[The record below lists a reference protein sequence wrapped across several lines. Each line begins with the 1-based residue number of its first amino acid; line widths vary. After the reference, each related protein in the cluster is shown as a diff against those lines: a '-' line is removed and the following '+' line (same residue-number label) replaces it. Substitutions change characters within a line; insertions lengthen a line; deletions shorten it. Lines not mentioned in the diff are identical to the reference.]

1 LDEKSLEL
9 SGTKHNQGY
18 VNNTIGKHKYQ
29 FEKVFDM
36 ETKQKEIFEHIGKEV
51 CDSALNG
58 FNGTIFAYGQTGSGK
73 TYTITGGAEKLEDR
87 GIIPRALNY
96 IFKETHRRSDYKW
109 TVFISYMEIYNNDG
123 FDLLH
128 AESNTRN
135 LEDLPKVILRENQN
149 KQFILY
155 NLSVHKVENEEE
167 ALFHLMVGDDNR
179 VIAETPKNDASTR
192 SHCIFMI
199 QIESQKIGEEDKK
212 TLSKLHIVDL
222 SGSESKI

>member
-1 LDEKSLEL
+1 MS
-9 SGTKHNQGY
+9 
-18 VNNTIGKHKYQ
+18 
-29 FEKVFDM
+29 
-36 ETKQKEIFEHIGKEV
+36 TKQPEIFDKVAKEV
-51 CDSALNG
+51 VDSALDG

-73 TYTITGGAEKLEDR
+73 TYTITGGAERLEDR

-96 IFKETHRRSDYKW
+96 IFNETRKRSNYKW
-109 TVFISYMEIYNNDG
+109 TIYISYMEIYNNDG

-128 AESNTRN
+128 AESNARN
-135 LEDLPKVILRENQN
+135 LDDLPKVILRENQN

-199 QIESQKIGEEDKK
+199 QIESQKNIEN
-212 TLSKLHIVDL
+212 I
-222 SGSESKI
+222 